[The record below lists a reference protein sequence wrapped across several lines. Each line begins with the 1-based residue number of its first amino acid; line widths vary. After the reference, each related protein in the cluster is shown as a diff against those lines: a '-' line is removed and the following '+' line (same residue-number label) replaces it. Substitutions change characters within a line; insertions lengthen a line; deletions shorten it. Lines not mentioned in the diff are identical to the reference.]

1 MKHSESI
8 ALLAGAL
15 AKAQLQI
22 EPASKNAT
30 NPHFRSH
37 YADLASIWDACRG
50 PLNTNGLSIVQF
62 PCDGEVGRIGLC
74 TMIVHSSGEWM
85 SETITVK
92 ALKEDPQFLGGVLT
106 YLRRYSLAAVVGV
119 TATEDD
125 DGNAASTPANS
136 RVAAPAPRPYI
147 PPPVSPPAVNAPSVA
162 QKASVPAVNAP
173 SVAHKPVSQPVSQ
186 PVAKPVQTANNVI
199 DKVALQM
206 TPDKNS
212 VQAIVEF
219 YKVDEGMGKN
229 NKPYTKH
236 RIGWTGI
243 DGKMTYGTTFSASD
257 GDCACESMNLNCP
270 CEITFLSG
278 PYGLDIKSVKMSTMP
293 ISATDFAGGDDEI
306 PF

>member
-8 ALLAGAL
+8 AALAGAL

-50 PLNTNGLSIVQF
+50 PLGANGLSIVQF

-125 DGNAASTPANS
+125 DGNAASTPANA

-147 PPPVSPPAVNAPSVA
+147 PPPVSPPAVNAP
-162 QKASVPAVNAP
+162 AP
-173 SVAHKPVSQPVSQ
+173 SKPVSQPVSQ
-186 PVAKPVQTANNVI
+186 PVAKPVQTAT
-199 DKVALQM
+199 AA
-206 TPDKNS
+206 TS
-212 VQAIVEF
+212 AVQAIVEF
-219 YKVDEGMGKN
+219 YKVDEGTGKN
-229 NKPYTKH
+229 GRAYTKH

-257 GDCACESMNLNCP
+257 GEVACESMNLNCP
-270 CEITFLSG
+270 CEITYVVG
-278 PYGLDIKSVKMSTMP
+278 QYGLDIKSVKMSTMP
-293 ISATDFAGGDDEI
+293 MSATDFAGGDDEI

>member
-8 ALLAGAL
+8 AALAGAL

-62 PCDGEVGRIGLC
+62 PCDGDVGRTGLC
-74 TMIVHSSGEWM
+74 TMLLHSSGEFI
-85 SETITVK
+85 SEVVTTRSQK
-92 ALKEDPQFLGGVLT
+92 DDPQGLGSALT
-106 YLRRYSLAAVVGV
+106 YLRRYALAAVVGV

-147 PPPVSPPAVNAPSVA
+147 PPPVSPPAVNAP
-162 QKASVPAVNAP
+162 AP
-173 SVAHKPVSQPVSQ
+173 IKSVSQPVSQ
-186 PVAKPVQTANNVI
+186 PVAKPVQTAT
-199 DKVALQM
+199 AG
-206 TPDKNS
+206 TS
-212 VQAIVEF
+212 AVQAIVEF

-236 RIGWTGI
+236 RIGWL
-243 DGKMTYGTTFSASD
+243 DSNGKMIYGTTFSASD
-257 GDCACESMNLNCP
+257 GDCACESMDLKCP
-270 CEITFLSG
+270 CEITYVVG
-278 PYGLDIKSVKMSTMP
+278 QYGLDIKSVKMSQMP
-293 ISATDFAGGDDEI
+293 TSATEYAGGDDEI

>member
-125 DGNAASTPANS
+125 DGNAASTPANA
-136 RVAAPAPRPYI
+136 RVSAPAPRPYI
-147 PPPVSPPAVNAPSVA
+147 PPPVSMPAVNAP
-162 QKASVPAVNAP
+162 AP
-173 SVAHKPVSQPVSQ
+173 IKSVSQ
-186 PVAKPVQTANNVI
+186 PVAKPIPLPDRPAENFVDTSPTLKFVAKPVQTAT
-199 DKVALQM
+199 AG
-206 TPDKNS
+206 TS
-212 VQAIVEF
+212 AVQAIVEY
-219 YKVDEGMGKN
+219 YKVDQGTGKN
-229 NKPYTKH
+229 GKPYTKH

-243 DGKMTYGTTFSASD
+243 DGIMTYGTTFSASD
-257 GDCACESMNLNCP
+257 GECACESMNLNCP

-278 PYGLDIKSVKMSTMP
+278 PYGLDIKSVKMSTLP
-293 ISATDFAGGDDEI
+293 TSATEFAGGDDEI

>member
-8 ALLAGAL
+8 AALAGAL

-62 PCDGEVGRIGLC
+62 PCDGDVGRTGLT
-74 TMIVHSSGEWM
+74 TMLIHSSGEWI
-85 SETITVK
+85 SETVTVRAMK
-92 ALKEDPQFLGGVLT
+92 DDPQGLGSALT
-106 YLRRYSLAAVVGV
+106 YLRRYALAAVVGV

-147 PPPVSPPAVNAPSVA
+147 PPPVSPPLVNAP
-162 QKASVPAVNAP
+162 P
-173 SVAHKPVSQPVSQ
+173 VAHKPVSQ
-186 PVAKPVQTANNVI
+186 PVAKPVQTATSGTS
-199 DKVALQM
+199 A
-206 TPDKNS
+206 

-219 YKVDEGMGKN
+219 YKVDEGVAKN
-229 NKPYTKH
+229 GRAYTKH

-243 DGKMTYGTTFSASD
+243 DGKMIYGTTFSASD
-257 GDCACESMNLNCP
+257 GEVACESMNLNCP
-270 CEITFLSG
+270 CEITCVTGQF
-278 PYGLDIKSVKMSTMP
+278 GLDIKSIKMSTMP
-293 ISATDFAGGDDEI
+293 LSATDFAGGDDEI

>member
-8 ALLAGAL
+8 AALAGAL

-50 PLNTNGLSIVQF
+50 PLGANGLSIVQF

-125 DGNAASTPANS
+125 DGNAASTPANA
-136 RVAAPAPRPYI
+136 RVAAPAARPYI
-147 PPPVSPPAVNAPSVA
+147 PPPVSPPAVNAPPVT
-162 QKASVPAVNAP
+162 
-173 SVAHKPVSQPVSQ
+173 HKPVSQPVSQ
-186 PVAKPVQTANNVI
+186 PVAKPVQTAT
-199 DKVALQM
+199 AA
-206 TPDKNS
+206 TS
-212 VQAIVEF
+212 AVQAIVEF
-219 YKVDEGMGKN
+219 YKVDEGTGKN
-229 NKPYTKH
+229 GRAYTKH

-257 GDCACESMNLNCP
+257 GEVACESMNLNCP
-270 CEITFLSG
+270 CEITYVTG
-278 PYGLDIKSVKMSTMP
+278 QYGLDIKSVKMSTMP
-293 ISATDFAGGDDEI
+293 TSATEYAGGDDEI

>member
-8 ALLAGAL
+8 AALAGAL

-62 PCDGEVGRIGLC
+62 PCDGEVGRTGLC
-74 TMIVHSSGEWM
+74 TMLLHSSGEYI
-85 SETITVK
+85 SEVVTTRSQK
-92 ALKEDPQFLGGVLT
+92 DDPQGLGSALT
-106 YLRRYSLAAVVGV
+106 YLRRYALAAVVGV

-125 DGNAASTPANS
+125 DGNAASTPANA
-136 RVAAPAPRPYI
+136 RVSTPAPRPYI
-147 PPPVSPPAVNAPSVA
+147 PPPVSMPAVNAP
-162 QKASVPAVNAP
+162 AP
-173 SVAHKPVSQPVSQ
+173 SKPVSQPVSQ

-236 RIGWTGI
+236 RIGWL
-243 DGKMTYGTTFSASD
+243 DSNGKMIYGTTFSASD
-257 GDCACESMNLNCP
+257 GDCACESMDLKCP
-270 CEITFLSG
+270 CEITYVVG
-278 PYGLDIKSVKMSTMP
+278 QYGLDIKSVKMSTLP
-293 ISATDFAGGDDEI
+293 TSATDFAGGEDEI

>member
-125 DGNAASTPANS
+125 DGNAASTPANARAS
-136 RVAAPAPRPYI
+136 APAQRPYI
-147 PPPVSPPAVNAPSVA
+147 PPPVSPPAVNAPPVA

-173 SVAHKPVSQPVSQ
+173 SVAQKPVSQPVSQ
-186 PVAKPVQTANNVI
+186 PVQTATSTTS
-199 DKVALQM
+199 A
-206 TPDKNS
+206 
-212 VQAIVEF
+212 VQAIVEY
-219 YKVDEGMGKN
+219 YKVDQGTGKN
-229 NKPYTKH
+229 GKPYTKH

-243 DGKMTYGTTFSASD
+243 DGIMTYGTTFSASD
-257 GDCACESMNLNCP
+257 GECACESMNLNCP
-270 CEITFLSG
+270 CEITFVTG
-278 PYGLDIKSVKMSTMP
+278 PYGLDIKSVKMSQMP
-293 ISATDFAGGDDEI
+293 TTATDYAGGEDEI

>member
-8 ALLAGAL
+8 AALAGAL

-50 PLNTNGLSIVQF
+50 PLNANGLSIVQF
-62 PCDGEVGRIGLC
+62 PCDGDVGRTGLC
-74 TMIVHSSGEWM
+74 TMLLHSSGEYI
-85 SETITVK
+85 SEVVTTRSQK
-92 ALKEDPQFLGGVLT
+92 DDPQGLGSALT
-106 YLRRYSLAAVVGV
+106 YLRRYALAAVVGV

-125 DGNAASTPANS
+125 DGNAASTPANA
-136 RVAAPAPRPYI
+136 RVNAPAPRPYI
-147 PPPVSPPAVNAPSVA
+147 PPPVSPPAVNAPAPS
-162 QKASVPAVNAP
+162 KPSVPAVSTPPA
-173 SVAHKPVSQPVSQ
+173 AHKPVAQ
-186 PVAKPVQTANNVI
+186 PVQTATS
-199 DKVALQM
+199 A
-206 TPDKNS
+206 TS
-212 VQAIVEF
+212 AVQAIVEY

-236 RIGWTGI
+236 RIGWTGV

-257 GDCACESMNLNCP
+257 GECACESMNLNCP
-270 CEITFLSG
+270 CEITYVVG
-278 PYGLDIKSVKMSTMP
+278 QYGLDIKSVKMSAMP
-293 ISATDFAGGDDEI
+293 MSATDFAGGDDEI

>member
-62 PCDGEVGRIGLC
+62 PCDGDVGRTGLC
-74 TMIVHSSGEWM
+74 TMLLHSSGEFI
-85 SETITVK
+85 SEVVTTRSQK
-92 ALKEDPQFLGGVLT
+92 DDPQGLGSALT
-106 YLRRYSLAAVVGV
+106 YLRRYALAAVVGV

-125 DGNAASTPANS
+125 DGNAASTPANA

-147 PPPVSPPAVNAPSVA
+147 PPPVSPPLVNAPA
-162 QKASVPAVNAP
+162 
-173 SVAHKPVSQPVSQ
+173 VAHKPVSQ
-186 PVAKPVQTANNVI
+186 PVAKPVQTATSGTS
-199 DKVALQM
+199 A
-206 TPDKNS
+206 

-229 NKPYTKH
+229 GRAYTKH

-243 DGKMTYGTTFSASD
+243 DGKMIYGTTFSASD
-257 GDCACESMNLNCP
+257 GEVACESMNLNCP
-270 CEITFLSG
+270 CEITCVTGQF
-278 PYGLDIKSVKMSTMP
+278 GLDIKSIKMSQMP
-293 ISATDFAGGDDEI
+293 MSATDYAGGDDEI

>member
-62 PCDGEVGRIGLC
+62 PCDGDVGRTGLC
-74 TMIVHSSGEWM
+74 TMLLHSSGEYI
-85 SETITVK
+85 SEVVTTRSQK
-92 ALKEDPQFLGGVLT
+92 DDPQGLGSALT
-106 YLRRYSLAAVVGV
+106 YLRRYALAAVVGV

-125 DGNAASTPANS
+125 DGNAASTPANA
-136 RVAAPAPRPYI
+136 RVSTPAPRPYI
-147 PPPVSPPAVNAPSVA
+147 PPPVSMPAVNAP
-162 QKASVPAVNAP
+162 AP
-173 SVAHKPVSQPVSQ
+173 IKPVSQPVSQ
-186 PVAKPVQTANNVI
+186 PVAKPVQTAT
-199 DKVALQM
+199 AG
-206 TPDKNS
+206 TS
-212 VQAIVEF
+212 AVQAIVEY
-219 YKVDEGMGKN
+219 YKVDQGTGKN
-229 NKPYTKH
+229 GKPYTKH

-243 DGKMTYGTTFSASD
+243 DGIMTYGTTFSASD
-257 GDCACESMNLNCP
+257 GECACESMNLNCP

-278 PYGLDIKSVKMSTMP
+278 PYGLDIKSVKMSTLP
-293 ISATDFAGGDDEI
+293 TSATEFAGGDDEI

>member
-8 ALLAGAL
+8 AALAGAL

-62 PCDGEVGRIGLC
+62 PCDGDVGRTGLC
-74 TMIVHSSGEWM
+74 TMLLHSSGEWI
-85 SETITVK
+85 SEVVTTRSQK
-92 ALKEDPQFLGGVLT
+92 DDPQGLGSALT
-106 YLRRYSLAAVVGV
+106 YLRRYALAAVVGV

-125 DGNAASTPANS
+125 DGNAASTPANA

-147 PPPVSPPAVNAPSVA
+147 PPPVSPPAVNAPQVA

-186 PVAKPVQTANNVI
+186 PVQTATSAVQAI
-199 DKVALQM
+199 
-206 TPDKNS
+206 
-212 VQAIVEF
+212 QAIVEY
-219 YKVDEGMGKN
+219 YKVDQGTGKN

-243 DGKMTYGTTFSASD
+243 DGKLTYGTTFSASD
-257 GDCACESMNLNCP
+257 GECACESMNLNCP
-270 CEITFLSG
+270 CEITYVTG
-278 PYGLDIKSVKMSTMP
+278 QYGLDIKSVKMSAMP
-293 ISATDFAGGDDEI
+293 MSATDFAGGDDEI

>member
-62 PCDGEVGRIGLC
+62 PCDGEVGRTGLC
-74 TMIVHSSGEWM
+74 TMLLHSSGEFI
-85 SETITVK
+85 SEVVTTRSQK
-92 ALKEDPQFLGGVLT
+92 DDPQGLGSALT
-106 YLRRYSLAAVVGV
+106 YLRRYALAAVVGV

-125 DGNAASTPANS
+125 DGNAASTPANA
-136 RVAAPAPRPYI
+136 RAAAPAQRPYI
-147 PPPVSPPAVNAPSVA
+147 PPPVSPPAVNAPSVT
-162 QKASVPAVNAP
+162 
-173 SVAHKPVSQPVSQ
+173 HKPVSQPVSQ
-186 PVAKPVQTANNVI
+186 PVQTATVGTS
-199 DKVALQM
+199 A
-206 TPDKNS
+206 
-212 VQAIVEF
+212 VQAIVEY

-229 NKPYTKH
+229 NKPYKKH
-236 RIGWTGI
+236 RIGWTGS
-243 DGKMTYGTTFSASD
+243 DGKLTYGTTFSASD
-257 GDCACESMNLNCP
+257 GECACESMNLNCP
-270 CEITFLSG
+270 CEITYVTG
-278 PYGLDIKSVKMSTMP
+278 PYGLDIKSVKMSQMP
-293 ISATDFAGGDDEI
+293 TSATEFAGGDDEI

>member
-8 ALLAGAL
+8 AALAGAL

-50 PLNTNGLSIVQF
+50 PLGANGLSIVQF

-125 DGNAASTPANS
+125 DGNAASTPANA
-136 RVAAPAPRPYI
+136 RVNAPASRPYI
-147 PPPVSPPAVNAPSVA
+147 PPPVSPPAVNAP
-162 QKASVPAVNAP
+162 P
-173 SVAHKPVSQPVSQ
+173 VAHKPVSQPVSQ
-186 PVAKPVQTANNVI
+186 PVAKPVQTANNLV

-206 TPDKNS
+206 TPDKNT

-219 YKVDEGMGKN
+219 YKVDEGTGKN
-229 NKPYTKH
+229 GRAYTKH
-236 RIGWTGI
+236 RIGWTGS
-243 DGKMTYGTTFSASD
+243 DGKLTYGTTFSASD

-270 CEITFLSG
+270 CEITYVVG
-278 PYGLDIKSVKMSTMP
+278 QYGLDIKSIKMSTMP
-293 ISATDFAGGDDEI
+293 MSATDFAGGDDEI

>member
-8 ALLAGAL
+8 AALAGAL

-62 PCDGEVGRIGLC
+62 PCDGDVGRTGLC
-74 TMIVHSSGEWM
+74 TMLLHSSGEYI
-85 SETITVK
+85 SEVVTTRSQK
-92 ALKEDPQFLGGVLT
+92 DDPQGLGSALT
-106 YLRRYSLAAVVGV
+106 YLRRYALAAVVGV

-125 DGNAASTPANS
+125 DGNAASTPANA

-147 PPPVSPPAVNAPSVA
+147 PPPVSMPAVNAP
-162 QKASVPAVNAP
+162 AP
-173 SVAHKPVSQPVSQ
+173 SKPVAQPVSQ
-186 PVAKPVQTANNVI
+186 PVAKPVQTAT
-199 DKVALQM
+199 AG
-206 TPDKNS
+206 TS
-212 VQAIVEF
+212 AVQAIVEY

-229 NKPYTKH
+229 NKPYKKH

-243 DGKMTYGTTFSASD
+243 DGIMTYGTTFSASD
-257 GDCACESMNLNCP
+257 GECACESMNLNCP
-270 CEITFLSG
+270 CEITYVVG
-278 PYGLDIKSVKMSTMP
+278 QYGLDIKSVKMSQMP
-293 ISATDFAGGDDEI
+293 TSATEYAGGEDEI

>member
-8 ALLAGAL
+8 AALAGAL

-62 PCDGEVGRIGLC
+62 PCDGEVGRTGLC
-74 TMIVHSSGEWM
+74 TMLLHSSGEFI
-85 SETITVK
+85 SEVVTTRSQK
-92 ALKEDPQFLGGVLT
+92 DDPQGLGSALT
-106 YLRRYSLAAVVGV
+106 YLRRYALAAVVGV

-125 DGNAASTPANS
+125 DGNAASTPANA
-136 RVAAPAPRPYI
+136 RVNAPAPRPYI
-147 PPPVSPPAVNAPSVA
+147 PPPVSPPAVNAP
-162 QKASVPAVNAP
+162 P
-173 SVAHKPVSQPVSQ
+173 VAHKPVSQPVSQ
-186 PVAKPVQTANNVI
+186 PVQTATSTTS
-199 DKVALQM
+199 A
-206 TPDKNS
+206 
-212 VQAIVEF
+212 VQAIVEY
-219 YKVDEGMGKN
+219 YKVDQGTGKN
-229 NKPYTKH
+229 GKPYTKH

-243 DGKMTYGTTFSASD
+243 DGKLTYGTTFSASD

-270 CEITFLSG
+270 CEITFVTG

-293 ISATDFAGGDDEI
+293 ISATEYAGGEDEI

>member
-8 ALLAGAL
+8 AALAGAL

-62 PCDGEVGRIGLC
+62 PCDGDVGRTGLC
-74 TMIVHSSGEWM
+74 TMLLHSSGEYI
-85 SETITVK
+85 SEVVTTRSQK
-92 ALKEDPQFLGGVLT
+92 DDPQGLGSALT
-106 YLRRYSLAAVVGV
+106 YLRRYALAAVVGV
-119 TATEDD
+119 TAREDD

-136 RVAAPAPRPYI
+136 RVSAPAPRPYI
-147 PPPVSPPAVNAPSVA
+147 PPPVSPPAVNAP
-162 QKASVPAVNAP
+162 AP
-173 SVAHKPVSQPVSQ
+173 SKPVSQPVSQ

-236 RIGWTGI
+236 RIGWL
-243 DGKMTYGTTFSASD
+243 DSNGKMIYGTTFSASD
-257 GDCACESMNLNCP
+257 GDCACESMDLKCP
-270 CEITFLSG
+270 CEITYVVG
-278 PYGLDIKSVKMSTMP
+278 QYGLDIKSVKMSTLP
-293 ISATDFAGGDDEI
+293 TSATEYAGGDDEI

>member
-125 DGNAASTPANS
+125 DGNAASTPANARAS
-136 RVAAPAPRPYI
+136 APAQRPYI
-147 PPPVSPPAVNAPSVA
+147 PPPVSPPAVNAPPVA

-173 SVAHKPVSQPVSQ
+173 SVAQKPVSQPVSQ
-186 PVAKPVQTANNVI
+186 PVQTATSTTS
-199 DKVALQM
+199 A
-206 TPDKNS
+206 
-212 VQAIVEF
+212 VQAIVEY
-219 YKVDEGMGKN
+219 YKVDQGTGKN
-229 NKPYTKH
+229 GKPYTKH

-243 DGKMTYGTTFSASD
+243 DGIMTYGTTFSASD
-257 GDCACESMNLNCP
+257 GECACESMNLNCP

-278 PYGLDIKSVKMSTMP
+278 PYGLDIKSVKMSQMP
-293 ISATDFAGGDDEI
+293 TTATDYAGGEDEI

>member
-62 PCDGEVGRIGLC
+62 PCDGDVGRTGLC
-74 TMIVHSSGEWM
+74 TMLLHSSGEYI
-85 SETITVK
+85 SEVVTTRSQK
-92 ALKEDPQFLGGVLT
+92 DDPQGLGSALT
-106 YLRRYSLAAVVGV
+106 YLRRYALAAVVGV

-125 DGNAASTPANS
+125 DGNAASTPANA

-147 PPPVSPPAVNAPSVA
+147 PPPVSPPAVNAP
-162 QKASVPAVNAP
+162 P
-173 SVAHKPVSQPVSQ
+173 VAHKPVSQPVSQ
-186 PVAKPVQTANNVI
+186 PVAKPVQTATAGTSAVE
-199 DKVALQM
+199 
-206 TPDKNS
+206 
-212 VQAIVEF
+212 AIVEF
-219 YKVDEGMGKN
+219 YKVDQGTAKN
-229 NKPYTKH
+229 GRPYTKH

-243 DGKMTYGTTFSASD
+243 DGKLTYGTTFSASD
-257 GDCACESMNLNCP
+257 GECACESMNLNCP
-270 CEITFLSG
+270 CEITYVTG
-278 PYGLDIKSVKMSTMP
+278 QYGLDIKSIKMSTMP
-293 ISATDFAGGDDEI
+293 MSATDFAGGDDEI

>member
-8 ALLAGAL
+8 AALAGAL

-62 PCDGEVGRIGLC
+62 PCDGDVGRTGLC
-74 TMIVHSSGEWM
+74 TMLLHSSGEYI
-85 SETITVK
+85 SEVVTTRSQK
-92 ALKEDPQFLGGVLT
+92 DDPQGLGSALT
-106 YLRRYSLAAVVGV
+106 YLRRYALAAVVGV

-125 DGNAASTPANS
+125 DGNAASTPANA
-136 RVAAPAPRPYI
+136 RVAAPTQRPYI
-147 PPPVSPPAVNAPSVA
+147 PPPVSMPAVNAP
-162 QKASVPAVNAP
+162 AP
-173 SVAHKPVSQPVSQ
+173 SKPVSQPVSQ
-186 PVAKPVQTANNVI
+186 PVQTATSGTS
-199 DKVALQM
+199 A
-206 TPDKNS
+206 
-212 VQAIVEF
+212 VQAIVEY
-219 YKVDEGMGKN
+219 YKVDQGTGKN

-236 RIGWTGI
+236 RIGWTGS
-243 DGKMTYGTTFSASD
+243 DGKMIYGTTFSASD

-278 PYGLDIKSVKMSTMP
+278 PYGLDIKSIKMSTMP
-293 ISATDFAGGDDEI
+293 ISATDYAGGDDEI

>member
-62 PCDGEVGRIGLC
+62 PCDGEVGRTGLC
-74 TMIVHSSGEWM
+74 TMLLHSSGEFI
-85 SETITVK
+85 SEVVTTRSQK
-92 ALKEDPQFLGGVLT
+92 DDPQGLGSALT
-106 YLRRYSLAAVVGV
+106 YLRRYALAAVVGV

-125 DGNAASTPANS
+125 DGNAASTPVNA
-136 RVAAPAPRPYI
+136 RVSAPAPRPYI
-147 PPPVSPPAVNAPSVA
+147 PPPVSMPAVNAP
-162 QKASVPAVNAP
+162 AP
-173 SVAHKPVSQPVSQ
+173 SKTVSQPVSQ
-186 PVAKPVQTANNVI
+186 PVAKPVQTAT
-199 DKVALQM
+199 AG
-206 TPDKNS
+206 TS
-212 VQAIVEF
+212 AVQAIVEY
-219 YKVDEGMGKN
+219 YKVDQGTGKN
-229 NKPYTKH
+229 GRAYTKH

-243 DGKMTYGTTFSASD
+243 DGKLTYGTTFSASD
-257 GDCACESMNLNCP
+257 GEVACESMNLNCP
-270 CEITFLSG
+270 CEITYVTG
-278 PYGLDIKSVKMSTMP
+278 QYGLDIKSVKMSTMP
-293 ISATDFAGGDDEI
+293 MSATEYAGGEDEI

>member
-62 PCDGEVGRIGLC
+62 PCDGDVGRTGLC
-74 TMIVHSSGEWM
+74 TMLLHSSGEFI
-85 SETITVK
+85 SEVVTTRSQK
-92 ALKEDPQFLGGVLT
+92 DDPQGLGSALT
-106 YLRRYSLAAVVGV
+106 YLRRYALAAVVGV

-125 DGNAASTPANS
+125 DGNAASTPANA
-136 RVAAPAPRPYI
+136 RVNAPAPRPYI
-147 PPPVSPPAVNAPSVA
+147 PPPVSMPAVNAP
-162 QKASVPAVNAP
+162 AP
-173 SVAHKPVSQPVSQ
+173 SKPVSQPVSQ
-186 PVAKPVQTANNVI
+186 PVAKPVQTAT
-199 DKVALQM
+199 AA
-206 TPDKNS
+206 TS
-212 VQAIVEF
+212 AVQAIVEF

-236 RIGWTGI
+236 RIGWL
-243 DGKMTYGTTFSASD
+243 DSNGKMIYGTTFSASD
-257 GDCACESMNLNCP
+257 GECACESMDLKCP
-270 CEITFLSG
+270 CEITYVVG
-278 PYGLDIKSVKMSTMP
+278 QYGLDIKSVKMSQMP
-293 ISATDFAGGDDEI
+293 TSATDFAGGEDEI

>member
-62 PCDGEVGRIGLC
+62 PCDGEVGRTGLC
-74 TMIVHSSGEWM
+74 TMLLHSSGEWI
-85 SETITVK
+85 SEVVTTRSQK
-92 ALKEDPQFLGGVLT
+92 DDPQGLGSALT
-106 YLRRYSLAAVVGV
+106 YLRRYALAAVVGV

-125 DGNAASTPANS
+125 DGNAASTPANA

-147 PPPVSPPAVNAPSVA
+147 PPPVSMPAVNAPSM
-162 QKASVPAVNAP
+162 
-173 SVAHKPVSQPVSQ
+173 AHKPVSQPVSQ
-186 PVAKPVQTANNVI
+186 PVAKPVQTAT
-199 DKVALQM
+199 AA
-206 TPDKNS
+206 TS
-212 VQAIVEF
+212 AVQAIVEF
-219 YKVDEGMGKN
+219 YKVDEGIAKN
-229 NKPYTKH
+229 GRAYKKH

-243 DGKMTYGTTFSASD
+243 DGKMRYGTTFSASD
-257 GDCACESMNLNCP
+257 GEVAYESMNLNCP
-270 CEITFLSG
+270 CEITFVTG
-278 PYGLDIKSVKMSTMP
+278 QYGLDIKSVKMSTLPM
-293 ISATDFAGGDDEI
+293 SATDFAGGDDEI

>member
-8 ALLAGAL
+8 AALAGAL

-62 PCDGEVGRIGLC
+62 PCDGEVGRTGLC
-74 TMIVHSSGEWM
+74 TMLLHSSGEFI
-85 SETITVK
+85 SEVVTTRSQK
-92 ALKEDPQFLGGVLT
+92 DDPQGLGSALT
-106 YLRRYSLAAVVGV
+106 YLRRYALAAVVGV

-125 DGNAASTPANS
+125 DGNAASTPANA
-136 RVAAPAPRPYI
+136 RAAAPAPRPYI
-147 PPPVSPPAVNAPSVA
+147 PPPVSPPAVNAP
-162 QKASVPAVNAP
+162 AP
-173 SVAHKPVSQPVSQ
+173 SKPVSQPVSQ
-186 PVAKPVQTANNVI
+186 PVAKPVQTAT
-199 DKVALQM
+199 AG
-206 TPDKNS
+206 TS
-212 VQAIVEF
+212 AVQAIVEF

-236 RIGWTGI
+236 RIGWL
-243 DGKMTYGTTFSASD
+243 DSNGKMIYGTTFSASD
-257 GDCACESMNLNCP
+257 GECACESMDLKCP

-278 PYGLDIKSVKMSTMP
+278 PYGLDIKSVKMSTLP
-293 ISATDFAGGDDEI
+293 TSATEFAGGDDEI

>member
-125 DGNAASTPANS
+125 DGNAVSTPANA
-136 RVAAPAPRPYI
+136 RAAAPAQRPYI
-147 PPPVSPPAVNAPSVA
+147 PPPVSMPAVNAPSVA
-162 QKASVPAVNAP
+162 QKASVPAVSTPPA
-173 SVAHKPVSQPVSQ
+173 AHKPVSQPVSQ
-186 PVAKPVQTANNVI
+186 PVQTAT
-199 DKVALQM
+199 AG
-206 TPDKNS
+206 TS
-212 VQAIVEF
+212 AVQAIVEF

-236 RIGWTGI
+236 RIGWL
-243 DGKMTYGTTFSASD
+243 DSNGKMTYGTTFSASD
-257 GDCACESMNLNCP
+257 GECACESMDLKCP
-270 CEITFLSG
+270 CEITFVTG
-278 PYGLDIKSVKMSTMP
+278 QYGLDIKSVKMSQMP
-293 ISATDFAGGDDEI
+293 TTATEYAGGEDEI

>member
-62 PCDGEVGRIGLC
+62 PCDGDVGRTGLC
-74 TMIVHSSGEWM
+74 TMLLHSSGEYI
-85 SETITVK
+85 SEVVTTRSQK
-92 ALKEDPQFLGGVLT
+92 DDPQGLGSALT
-106 YLRRYSLAAVVGV
+106 YLRRYALAAVVGV

-125 DGNAASTPANS
+125 DGNAASTPANA
-136 RVAAPAPRPYI
+136 RVAAPASRPYI
-147 PPPVSPPAVNAPSVA
+147 PPPVSPPAVNAPPMA
-162 QKASVPAVNAP
+162 QKASVPAVNTP
-173 SVAHKPVSQPVSQ
+173 PMAHKPVSQPV
-186 PVAKPVQTANNVI
+186 QTAT
-199 DKVALQM
+199 AG
-206 TPDKNS
+206 TS
-212 VQAIVEF
+212 AVQAIVEF
-219 YKVDEGMGKN
+219 YKVDQGMGKN

-236 RIGWTGI
+236 RIGWTGS
-243 DGKMTYGTTFSASD
+243 DGIMTYGTTFSASD
-257 GDCACESMNLNCP
+257 GECACESMNLNCP
-270 CEITFLSG
+270 CEITYVTG
-278 PYGLDIKSVKMSTMP
+278 QYGLDIKSIKMSTMP
-293 ISATDFAGGDDEI
+293 TSATEYAGGDDEI

>member
-62 PCDGEVGRIGLC
+62 PCDGEVGRTGLC
-74 TMIVHSSGEWM
+74 TMLLHSSGEYI
-85 SETITVK
+85 SEVVTTRSQK
-92 ALKEDPQFLGGVLT
+92 DDPQGLGSALT
-106 YLRRYSLAAVVGV
+106 YLRRYALAAVVGV

-136 RVAAPAPRPYI
+136 RVAAPASRPYI
-147 PPPVSPPAVNAPSVA
+147 PPPVSPPAVNAP
-162 QKASVPAVNAP
+162 P
-173 SVAHKPVSQPVSQ
+173 VAHKPVSQPVSQ
-186 PVAKPVQTANNVI
+186 PVQTATSTTS
-199 DKVALQM
+199 A
-206 TPDKNS
+206 

-219 YKVDEGMGKN
+219 YKVDQGTGKN

-236 RIGWTGI
+236 RIGWL
-243 DGKMTYGTTFSASD
+243 DSNGKMIYGTTFSASD
-257 GDCACESMNLNCP
+257 GECACESMDLKCP
-270 CEITFLSG
+270 CEITYVTG
-278 PYGLDIKSVKMSTMP
+278 QYGLDIKSVKMSTMP
-293 ISATDFAGGDDEI
+293 TSATDYAGGDDEI

>member
-62 PCDGEVGRIGLC
+62 PCDGEVGRTGLC
-74 TMIVHSSGEWM
+74 TMLLHSSGEFI
-85 SETITVK
+85 SEVVTTRSQK
-92 ALKEDPQFLGGVLT
+92 DDPQGLGSALT
-106 YLRRYSLAAVVGV
+106 YLRRYALAAVVGV

-125 DGNAASTPANS
+125 DGNAASTPVNA
-136 RVAAPAPRPYI
+136 RVSAPAPRPYI
-147 PPPVSPPAVNAPSVA
+147 PPPVSMPAVNAP
-162 QKASVPAVNAP
+162 AP
-173 SVAHKPVSQPVSQ
+173 SKPVSQPVSQ
-186 PVAKPVQTANNVI
+186 PVAKPVQTAT
-199 DKVALQM
+199 AG
-206 TPDKNS
+206 TS
-212 VQAIVEF
+212 AVQAIVEY
-219 YKVDEGMGKN
+219 YKVDQGTGKN
-229 NKPYTKH
+229 GRAYTKH

-243 DGKMTYGTTFSASD
+243 DGKLTYGTTFSASD
-257 GDCACESMNLNCP
+257 GEVACESMNLNCP
-270 CEITFLSG
+270 CEITYVTG
-278 PYGLDIKSVKMSTMP
+278 QYGLDIKSVKMSTMP
-293 ISATDFAGGDDEI
+293 MSATEYAGGEDEI

>member
-125 DGNAASTPANS
+125 DGNAASTPANA
-136 RVAAPAPRPYI
+136 RVSAPAPRPYI
-147 PPPVSPPAVNAPSVA
+147 PPPVSMPAVNAP
-162 QKASVPAVNAP
+162 AP
-173 SVAHKPVSQPVSQ
+173 SKPVSQ
-186 PVAKPVQTANNVI
+186 PVAKPIPLPDRSAENFVDTSPTLKFVAKTIHTATT
-199 DKVALQM
+199 A
-206 TPDKNS
+206 TS
-212 VQAIVEF
+212 AVQAIVEY
-219 YKVDEGMGKN
+219 YKVDQGTGKN
-229 NKPYTKH
+229 GRAYTKH

-243 DGKMTYGTTFSASD
+243 DGKLIYGTTFSASD
-257 GDCACESMNLNCP
+257 GEVACESMNLNCP
-270 CEITFLSG
+270 CEITYVTG
-278 PYGLDIKSVKMSTMP
+278 QYGLDIKSIKMSTMP
-293 ISATDFAGGDDEI
+293 MSATDYAGGDDEI

>member
-62 PCDGEVGRIGLC
+62 PCDGDVGRTGLC
-74 TMIVHSSGEWM
+74 TMLLHSSGEWI
-85 SETITVK
+85 SEVVTTRSQK
-92 ALKEDPQFLGGVLT
+92 DDPQGLGSALT
-106 YLRRYSLAAVVGV
+106 YLRRYALAAVVGV

-125 DGNAASTPANS
+125 DGNAASTPANA
-136 RVAAPAPRPYI
+136 RAAAPAPRPYI
-147 PPPVSPPAVNAPSVA
+147 PPPVSPPAVNAPPVA

-173 SVAHKPVSQPVSQ
+173 PVAHKPVSQPV
-186 PVAKPVQTANNVI
+186 QTA
-199 DKVALQM
+199 
-206 TPDKNS
+206 TSTNS
-212 VQAIVEF
+212 AVQAIVEF
-219 YKVDEGMGKN
+219 YKVDQGTGKN
-229 NKPYTKH
+229 GKPYTKH

-243 DGKMTYGTTFSASD
+243 DGKLTYGTTFSASD

-270 CEITFLSG
+270 CEITYVVG
-278 PYGLDIKSVKMSTMP
+278 PYGLDIKSVKMSTLTT
-293 ISATDFAGGDDEI
+293 SATDYAGGDDEI